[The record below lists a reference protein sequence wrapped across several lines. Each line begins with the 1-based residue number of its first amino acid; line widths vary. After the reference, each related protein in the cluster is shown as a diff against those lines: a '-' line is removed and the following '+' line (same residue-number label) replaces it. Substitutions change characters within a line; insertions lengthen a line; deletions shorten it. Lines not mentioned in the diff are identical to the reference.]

1 MSDMSAAATL
11 PSIGV
16 LLELHDVG
24 PSEGSGR
31 SSLARVEEASAG
43 RVVVA
48 LPADAA
54 VAPVGI
60 VGSSFELVWP
70 GRDGVMV
77 HAATLTERHGGSQ
90 LELWEFATTGA
101 ARVEQ
106 RRHEPRVP
114 ARGDVAITAD
124 EGLAASLS
132 GSLVDLSAGA
142 LRCMVDVGA
151 DDAVLSSGAHVR
163 CDFALAGTAV
173 SVGGVVHAA
182 WTQDAPP
189 CVRVVVQ
196 FDPGQPGLD
205 VISQHV
211 AATDARLHGRAA
223 L

>member
-1 MSDMSAAATL
+1 
-11 PSIGV
+11 
-16 LLELHDVG
+16 
-24 PSEGSGR
+24 
-31 SSLARVEEASAG
+31 
-43 RVVVA
+43 
-48 LPADAA
+48 

-189 CVRVVVQ
+189 
-196 FDPGQPGLD
+196 
-205 VISQHV
+205 
-211 AATDARLHGRAA
+211 
-223 L
+223 

>member
-1 MSDMSAAATL
+1 
-11 PSIGV
+11 
-16 LLELHDVG
+16 
-24 PSEGSGR
+24 
-31 SSLARVEEASAG
+31 
-43 RVVVA
+43 
-48 LPADAA
+48 
-54 VAPVGI
+54 
-60 VGSSFELVWP
+60 
-70 GRDGVMV
+70 
-77 HAATLTERHGGSQ
+77 
-90 LELWEFATTGA
+90 
-101 ARVEQ
+101 
-106 RRHEPRVP
+106 RVP
-114 ARGDVAITAD
+114 TRGDVAITAGD
-124 EGLAASLS
+124 DLAGTLS

-142 LRCMVDVGA
+142 LRCMVEVGA

-205 VISQHV
+205 LISRHV